1 LKIFSELLLIF
12 GQPIYITLPDACG
25 IGIFH
30 GDLDSV
36 DSDICGDG

>member
-1 LKIFSELLLIF
+1 LNYKFDI
-12 GQPIYITLPDACG
+12 LPDACG

-30 GDLDSV
+30 GDFGFV